1 MAPRLGRGPL
11 AAELHQLSLTTL
23 DECLA
28 FLADG
33 HPEFPVTLHECR
45 KRLKRLRGLLRG
57 CRPGLRKR
65 TFTEQDRLLRDA
77 GRLLASWREQIAQ
90 AGALRQLAAHF
101 GLPEPRT
108 PEEWASGAA
117 AEGTAS
123 LELDSAVARRA
134 AARLLERSREQ
145 VHTWVDLPDLPDVFA
160 RGVRDEWRRARQGY
174 RASLRRPDAD
184 VLHEWRKHVKYHL
197 HHVQLLR
204 RKGHGGEPRIRDLKE
219 LGELL
224 GDAHDLAELRQTLPS
239 QGAEAPRWHAL
250 LRAREAELNLM
261 ALERGAPLFTEFPA
275 ALDEQIRRWR

>member
-11 AAELHQLSLTTL
+11 AAELHQLSLTLL

-28 FLADG
+28 FLEDG

-45 KRLKRLRGLLRG
+45 KRLKRLRGILRG

-65 TFTEQDRLLRDA
+65 RYTEQDRLLRDA
-77 GRLLASWREQIAQ
+77 ARLLSSWRAQIAQ
-90 AGALRQLAAHF
+90 AGALRRLAAHF

-108 PEEWASGAA
+108 PEEWASAAA
-117 AEGTAS
+117 AENAAA

-134 AARLLERSREQ
+134 AASLLERSREE
-145 VHTWVDLPDLPDVFA
+145 VHTWFDVSDLPETFA
-160 RGVRDEWRRARQGY
+160 RGVRAEWRRAQRGY
-174 RASLRRPDAD
+174 HASLRRPDAD

-204 RKGHGGEPRIRDLKE
+204 QKGHDHEARIRELKE

-224 GDAHDLAELRQTLPS
+224 GDAHDLAEVRQLLPA
-239 QGAEAPRWHAL
+239 QEAEAPRWNAL

-261 ALERGAPLFTEFPA
+261 ALERGGPLFTEFPA
-275 ALDEQIRRWR
+275 ELATQIRRWG